1 MKRWHIRVAERR
13 RRSEGEVIVWPTIVS
28 QQRED
33 GMGWHK
39 AAGSRPHHRAL
50 GVGIPAGAATGGSSA
65 AGSGDGTPRR
75 TTADVMAHD
84 GR

>member
-1 MKRWHIRVAERR
+1 MKRWHSRVAERR

-50 GVGIPAGAATGGSSA
+50 GVGIPAGAATGGTAVQRA
-65 AGSGDGTPRR
+65 A
-75 TTADVMAHD
+75 AM
-84 GR
+84 GRHGAPQLT